1 MRRAVNF
8 LRGSVE
14 VEASGPFPE
23 RFLNLCAQRGVV
35 FWGVTWLESGAVR
48 IQVPRHE
55 RRGLE
60 ELADRAGC
68 VLTEVERAGV
78 PAFLARFRRRYS
90 LWVGLTLSVLAVLF
104 LSHFVLVV
112 DVQGN
117 DRVPT
122 AQILAT
128 LRRLGVHPGTFSPT
142 IDVDNVEQEVLLEL
156 EELSW
161 IAINRSGVRTEVLVR
176 ERVQPPEVVDE
187 DELGDVVAQR
197 DGVITRLEVLSGE
210 SDRKVGDPVAKE
222 DVLIRGD
229 VRLEGPVYGDGGDVG
244 WQQVRAQ
251 GKIEARTWRTLEAAI
266 PLEAA
271 VKQETGDPER
281 HFFIEWMGRRYDLFS
296 WGSAQ
301 GTGLEKSARLWSPK
315 LPDGLALPVVLGM
328 EVLQGYETISQPVDL
343 GAAEDLLRAQLE
355 ESLREQVGEGEI
367 HDMSCTAV
375 VQNGLLTVT
384 LKAECVEEIGLFVP
398 KSGDGT

>member
-1 MRRAVNF
+1 M
-8 LRGSVE
+8 
-14 VEASGPFPE
+14 
-23 RFLNLCAQRGVV
+23 
-35 FWGVTWLESGAVR
+35 
-48 IQVPRHE
+48 
-55 RRGLE
+55 
-60 ELADRAGC
+60 
-68 VLTEVERAGV
+68 

-156 EELSW
+156 EDLSW
-161 IAINRSGVRTEVLVR
+161 ISINRSGVRAEILVR
-176 ERVQPPEVVDE
+176 ERVEPPEVVDE
-187 DELGDVVAQR
+187 EELGDVIARR
-197 DGVITRLEVLSGE
+197 DGVITKLEVLSGE
-210 SDRKVGDPVAKE
+210 SDHKVGDPVAKG
-222 DVLIRGD
+222 DVLVRGD
-229 VRLEGPVYGDGGDVG
+229 VLLEGPAYGDGSDVG

-271 VKQETGDPER
+271 VKEETGDPER

-301 GTGLEKSARLWSPK
+301 GSGQEKSTVLWSPQ

-328 EVLQGYETISQPVDL
+328 EVVQGYETGSLPVDL
-343 GAAEDLLRAQLE
+343 GAAEDLLLAQLE
-355 ESLREQVGEGEI
+355 ESLQEQVGEGEI
-367 HDMSCTAV
+367 CSTSSTAV
-375 VQNGLLTVT
+375 VHNDLLTVT

-398 KSGDGT
+398 KNGGST

>member
-23 RFLNLCAQRGVV
+23 RFLNLCARRGVV

-48 IQVPRHE
+48 IRVPRHE

-60 ELADRAGC
+60 ELAGRAGC
-68 VLTEVERAGV
+68 VLTEVDRAGV

-90 LWVGLTLSVLAVLF
+90 LWLGLTLSVLAVLF

-122 AQILAT
+122 AQILST
-128 LRRLGVHPGTFSPT
+128 LRRLGVHPGTFSPA
-142 IDVDNVEQEVLLEL
+142 IDVDTVEQEVLLEL

-161 IAINRSGVRTEVLVR
+161 IAINRSGVRAEILVR
-176 ERVQPPEVVDE
+176 ERVAPPEVVDE
-187 DELGDVVAQR
+187 DELGDIVARR
-197 DGVITRLEVLSGE
+197 DGVITKLEVLSGE
-210 SDRKVGDPVAKE
+210 SDRKVGDPVAKG

-229 VRLEGPVYGDGGDVG
+229 VLLEGPANSDVGDVG

-281 HFFIEWMGRRYDLFS
+281 HVFIEWMGHRYDLFS

-301 GTGLEKSARLWSPK
+301 GNGREKSAQLWSPK

-328 EVLQGYETISQPVDL
+328 EVVQGYETISLPVDL
-343 GAAEDLLRAQLE
+343 GAAEDLLLVQLE
-355 ESLREQVGEGEI
+355 RSLRERVGEGDI
-367 HDMSCTAV
+367 CSTSSSAV
-375 VQNGLLTVT
+375 VRNGLLTVT

-398 KSGDGT
+398 KESGGT